1 MTENI
6 DFILS
11 IILNMLIFE
20 DNLKGMNKTRK
31 KTMNREGIS
40 EDNFVHNQ
48 CRTSQEDVTIFL
60 LNNTSDKTLVILK

>member
-31 KTMNREGIS
+31 KTMNRESIS

-48 CRTSQEDVTIFL
+48 CRTS
-60 LNNTSDKTLVILK
+60 